1 MNMAISITVIRKLV
15 PQRGWN
21 VVYACAFFTV
31 SGSLFSKA
39 KTVLC
44 SAP

>member
-1 MNMAISITVIRKLV
+1 MEISISVIKKLV

-21 VVYACAFFTV
+21 VGKLCACSTV
-31 SGSLFSKA
+31 TGWPDSKA